1 MKTTDGP
8 SALQK
13 QAAQQKQGKPHP
25 QSSPQAALAAAKETE
40 KPKSPKTYRCF
51 MCGEDHETQKNSVG
65 HISFNDGSIKR
76 NIFVCHY
83 CAATSLQDLFEK
95 APPEKLQM
103 ILGELMYQR
112 ALDSRA
118 W

>member
-1 MKTTDGP
+1 MKATKTP
-8 SALQK
+8 
-13 QAAQQKQGKPHP
+13 AAQKPEQGPPH
-25 QSSPQAALAAAKETE
+25 SSPEAAMATAKETE
-40 KPKSPKTYRCF
+40 KSKSTKTYRCF
-51 MCGEDHETQKNSVG
+51 MCGEDHETQRNTVG

-95 APPEKLQM
+95 VPPEKLQEIM
-103 ILGELMYQR
+103 GEIMYQR